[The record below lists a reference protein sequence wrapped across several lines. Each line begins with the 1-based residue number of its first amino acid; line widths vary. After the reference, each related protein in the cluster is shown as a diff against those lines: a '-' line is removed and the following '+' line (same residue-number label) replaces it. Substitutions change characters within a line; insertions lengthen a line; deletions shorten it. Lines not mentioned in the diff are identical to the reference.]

1 MDLKQLETIFDDTA
15 YIRTGGSKEELKRN
29 LDELKR
35 KVEIDLPLLAKDIET
50 VDTESKA
57 KINEIHQ
64 MMKEEFAYVINLVSI
79 WLYVFI
85 FILNNYFHIGN
96 KMKNSLEGNTKGN
109 CTYNK

>member
-1 MDLKQLETIFDDTA
+1 MIHS
-15 YIRTGGSKEELKRN
+15 RNGSKDELKRN
-29 LDELKR
+29 LDELKH

-79 WLYVFI
+79 
-85 FILNNYFHIGN
+85 
-96 KMKNSLEGNTKGN
+96 
-109 CTYNK
+109 